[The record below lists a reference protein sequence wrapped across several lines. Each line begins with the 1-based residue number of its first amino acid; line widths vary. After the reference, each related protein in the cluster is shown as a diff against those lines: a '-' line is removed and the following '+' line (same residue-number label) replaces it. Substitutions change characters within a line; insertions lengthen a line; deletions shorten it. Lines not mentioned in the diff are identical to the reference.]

1 MSMASEQQKRMMKAS
16 TISSG
21 APAVCQRRILDRT
34 DGRLAA
40 DRSSVRPHWRRP
52 NPNSRHVPRITQ
64 SDSVYRD
71 D

>member
-21 APAVCQRRILDRT
+21 APAVCQRRTLDRT
-34 DGRLAA
+34 DGWLAA

-52 NPNSRHVPRITQ
+52 NPNS
-64 SDSVYRD
+64 
-71 D
+71 